1 MSSPKEIKEY
11 KDKMKKLPFKER
23 MIEYFSISSV
33 YDKDPDEKK
42 SIIKSTF
49 TKKEEAEYYRTYSP
63 IMMAI
68 EAYNDRVRTLK
79 INADYYSY
87 FISTQLRKRDNL
99 DRITEFLNKVIE
111 VAEKEKA
118 GLVKTEGESP
128 SKMIDSVLSML
139 SNYKDIDIERNIPL
153 SFEGGRYQIDDST
166 LQKKLT
172 VSTGNLRRILEALKS
187 YILSLKE
194 FLETINHIE
203 LFPREFKDYETW
215 MINLFRG
222 EAYYHIVGEIGEGE
236 RSFLALDYYE
246 LKPIEKIFGEG
257 NLWLKA
263 YYSELKD

>member
-1 MSSPKEIKEY
+1 MSSPKQLKEY
-11 KDKMKKLPFKER
+11 RDRMKSLPFKER
-23 MIEYFSISSV
+23 LIEYFNISTV
-33 YDKDPDEKK
+33 NDKDPEEKRK
-42 SIIKSTF
+42 IIKGTF
-49 TKKEEAEYYRTYSP
+49 TKKEEAEYYKTYSP

-68 EAYNDRVRTLK
+68 EQYNDRVRTLK
-79 INADYYSY
+79 INADYYCY

-99 DRITEFLNKVIE
+99 DRITDFLNKVIE

-118 GLVKTEGESP
+118 GLVKTEGDS
-128 SKMIDSVLSML
+128 SKMIDSILSML
-139 SNYKDIDIERNIPL
+139 SHYKDIDIERNIPL
-153 SFEGGRYQIDDST
+153 SFEGGRYHIDESN

-172 VSTGNLRRILEALKS
+172 VSTGSLRKILEALKS
-187 YILSLKE
+187 YILSLRE

-222 EAYYHIVGEIGEGE
+222 EAFYHIVGEIGEGE

-257 NLWLKA
+257 NLWLRA
-263 YYSELKD
+263 YYSNLND